1 MFSLSLIRH
10 IHRPRSIP
18 VHGEVYILY
27 VGAFPEG
34 VGCNSLDE
42 VGLQVEILQLAQT
55 SQHTLCQ
62 VPQLVKTHLENLGR
76 RRQVGLF

>member
-1 MFSLSLIRH
+1 MHGPWST
-10 IHRPRSIP
+10 P

-27 VGAFPEG
+27 VWAFPEG

-42 VGLQVEILQLAQT
+42 VSLQVKILQLAQA
-55 SQHTLCQ
+55 SQHPLCQ

-76 RRQVGLF
+76 QRQVGLF